1 MGHHDEAALEPAEPV
16 LQPGYHLAVQVVGGL
31 VQNQHVR
38 RVDEGRRQGHPLP
51 LSAGEGAHLL
61 GEIRD
66 AQPVQ
71 HGLGLVLVQRPEF
84 GGEVEEHLLQH
95 GGVLVH
101 HRVLGEEA
109 DLDVGVP
116 GDGAAVRLRD
126 AGEHL

>member
-1 MGHHDEAALEPAEPV
+1 MPTFWA
-16 LQPGYHLAVQVVGGL
+16 
-31 VQNQHVR
+31 
-38 RVDEGRRQGHPLP
+38 
-51 LSAGEGAHLL
+51 
-61 GEIRD
+61 EIRD

-101 HRVLGEEA
+101 HRVLGQEA

-116 GDGAAVRLRD
+116 GDGAPVRLRD
-126 AGEHL
+126 AGEHLQKGGLAGAVDADDAHLVPLVEVEVHIVQQLAAAEVDGEMFRG